1 MKVTTKRRR
10 LKAAGWGHTLG
21 ATEFKAHCLELMDE
35 VSRTGLALTITKRG
49 RAVVRV
55 VPAADDR
62 PLPFGALK
70 GAVVYMGD
78 IVSPSGEE
86 WEAER

>member
-1 MKVTTKRRR
+1 MKVTTKRRAKKPAR
-10 LKAAGWGHTLG
+10 GQTLG

-35 VSRTGLALTITKRG
+35 VSRSGLPLTVTKRG
-49 RAVVRV
+49 KPVVRV
-55 VPAADDR
+55 IPASDDH

-78 IVSPSGEE
+78 IISPTGEE
-86 WEAER
+86 WDAER